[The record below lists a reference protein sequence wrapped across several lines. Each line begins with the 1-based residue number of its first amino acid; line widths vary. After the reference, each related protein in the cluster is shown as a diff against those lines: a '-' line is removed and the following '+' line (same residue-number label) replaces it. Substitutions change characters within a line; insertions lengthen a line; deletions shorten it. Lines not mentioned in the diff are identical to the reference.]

1 MIDVKIF
8 KQLKVRFR
16 SQTED
21 ELVLND
27 SFDNDIFYRELP
39 YLNFSQN
46 PIIIDVGA
54 HIGTFSMYSA
64 IKFPSAKIYSFEASN
79 DTFSLLQK
87 NITENRLSDKIKIFH
102 QALCG
107 NDGSV
112 KLYHNVI
119 DGNWGHT
126 ISKNVSSSF
135 EIVEGI
141 SMSTFVSSN
150 KINDIDLIKFN
161 CEGAE
166 FDIILNCP
174 EAILAKIKCAIIL
187 YHSDLVSE
195 KYSVKQIEAR
205 LVNSNHKCFFINQS
219 ENRGWIISINKR
231 HYSTFIFLWIS
242 RLKRKLR
249 LWRASI

>member
-8 KQLKVRFR
+8 KHLKVWFR

-27 SFDNDIFYRELP
+27 SFDNDIFYKELP
-39 YLNFSQN
+39 YLNVDSN

-54 HIGTFSMYSA
+54 HIGTFSMFSS
-64 IKFPSAKIYSFEASN
+64 IKYPTAKIYAFEASH
-79 DTFSLLQK
+79 DTYSLLQK
-87 NITENRLSDKIKIFH
+87 NITENNLLDQIKAFH

-107 NDGSV
+107 TDGSV
-112 KLYHNVI
+112 KLYHNII

-126 ISKNVSSSF
+126 ISKDVSSSF
-135 EIVEGI
+135 EVVDGI
-141 SMSTFVSSN
+141 SMSTFVASN
-150 KINDIDLIKFN
+150 KITDIDLIKFN

-174 EAILAKIKCAIIL
+174 EAILARIKCAIIL

-195 KYSVKQIEAR
+195 KYSVNQIEAR
-205 LVNSNHKCFFINQS
+205 LINAGHKCFFIHQS
-219 ENRGWIISINKR
+219 ENRGWIISINNR
-231 HYSTFIFLWIS
+231 HYSPFIFLWIS
-242 RLKRKLR
+242 RLKRKFR
-249 LWRASI
+249 SWRARF